1 MRNFKFKKGDR
12 VRVAKIDDVDY
23 YVMQSIKLVMS
34 E

>member
-23 YVMQSIKLVMS
+23 YGHAKYNVGDA
-34 E
+34 